1 VDSFPPAKPNIPK
14 AIIDSSGNVTVF
26 WRKGKEQDILGYRVF
41 RSNFLNAEFG
51 QQSKTAVADTF
62 FTEQINLK
70 TLSKKIYYK
79 IAAVDMNF
87 NQSELS
93 EALLLEKPDVMPPVP
108 PLLQSTKSTIDGVN
122 LNWINSSSKDVVKYV
137 LYRKEK
143 GKQKWATIAVFHV
156 TDSIN
161 SYTDTQITVNMLYE
175 YTMIAL
181 DESDNESLHSKS
193 VYARKIDNGIRSSI
207 ENIQTETDRINKQVK
222 LVWDYPHGDVKN
234 YLIYRALNDNRIA
247 YYKIIQA
254 DNNKFT
260 DDDVQINTLYKYR
273 IKAIYTDGSESKFSK
288 EIIVRY

>member
-1 VDSFPPAKPNIPK
+1 MSLSWAK
-14 AIIDSSGNVTVF
+14 GL
-26 WRKGKEQDILGYRVF
+26 EEDILGYRIF

-79 IAAVDMNF
+79 IAAVDLNF

-93 EALLLEKPDVMPPVP
+93 EAVLLEKPDVMPPVP
-108 PLLQSTKSTIDGVN
+108 PLFQSTKSTVDGVK

-137 LYRKEK
+137 LYRKET

-161 SYTDTQITVNMLYE
+161 SFTDTQIMVNKLYE
-175 YTMIAL
+175 YIMIAV
-181 DESDNESLHSKS
+181 DKSDNESLPCKS
-193 VYARKIDNGIRSSI
+193 VYARKIDNGIRPSI
-207 ENIQTETDRINKQVK
+207 ENIQAETDRINKQVK
-222 LVWDYPHGDVKN
+222 LVWDYPNGDVKN
-234 YLIYRALNDNRIA
+234 YLIYRALNNDRIA
-247 YYKIIQA
+247 YYKIKQA

-273 IKAIYTDGSESKFSK
+273 IKAIYTDGSESKFSE